1 MQKSRKTIRKPSP
14 KSEAQKD
21 YMDDYYNDTSKP
33 SKPVK
38 QRMVKPSFLISQE
51 LNEKIDEYIFQK
63 RTQGDI
69 YYSKAKLLR
78 DALHQFL
85 GLKEA

>member
-1 MQKSRKTIRKPSP
+1 MQKGKKTISKPSP

-21 YMDDYYNDTSKP
+21 YMDYYNDTSKP

-78 DALHQFL
+78 DALYQFL
-85 GLKEA
+85 GLKEK